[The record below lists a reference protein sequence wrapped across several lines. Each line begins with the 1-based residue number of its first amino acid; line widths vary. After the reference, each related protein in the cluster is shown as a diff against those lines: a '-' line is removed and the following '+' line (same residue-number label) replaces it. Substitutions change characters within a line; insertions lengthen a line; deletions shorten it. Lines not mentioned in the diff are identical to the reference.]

1 MCIYILYKN
10 QLVGYSGASNEDKI
24 INYTLNFVAEVTDE
38 VDELMKF
45 TVLML
50 TNIPSKKRITINFP
64 LKRIRHVSFW
74 PGSRR

>member
-1 MCIYILYKN
+1 
-10 QLVGYSGASNEDKI
+10 VGYSGASNEDKI

-50 TNIPSKKRITINFP
+50 TNIPSKKRITINSP
-64 LKRIRHVSFW
+64 LNL
-74 PGSRR
+74 